1 MSSTFRDATVDDQA
15 RIKTSIWVQAQL
27 RLCDRDVIPLVVI
40 RRGDPDAGAILIK
53 LDRGR
58 AGFVVLARGY
68 DDASG
73 RQVWTRATG
82 EQPVSE
88 ADADAYLERQVKY
101 DPDIWILAIEDVV
114 GRYQPDGQVV

>member
-1 MSSTFRDATVDDQA
+1 MRDATVDGQA
-15 RIKTSIWVQAQL
+15 RIKTSIWIQAQL
-27 RLCDRDVIPLVVI
+27 RLCDLAVIPFVVM

-88 ADADAYLERQVKY
+88 TDADAYLERQVKY
-101 DPDIWILAIEDVV
+101 DPDIWIVAVEDAM
-114 GRYQPDGQVV
+114 GRFHPDGQLV